1 MEHGMDTTQ
10 SSQDITNQV
19 KAERRRRQAGMTLIE
34 LLATMAIASSLA
46 SIAFPKYHA
55 LADAARAT
63 KALGDIQA
71 LQTAIDIRDSL
82 PPDLTGIGMSIID
95 PWGRP
100 YVYVKFPGGTPRVDR
115 FGVQLNTYYDIYS
128 VGKDGATST
137 SLGASVS
144 ADDVV
149 RANDGGYIGQG
160 SKF

>member
-1 MEHGMDTTQ
+1 MGTIR
-10 SSQDITNQV
+10 SNQDIANQA

-34 LLATMAIASSLA
+34 LLAVMAIASSLA

-55 LADAARAT
+55 IADAARVT

-71 LQTAIDIRDSL
+71 LQTAIDVSDSL
-82 PPDLTGIGMSIID
+82 PPDLTGIGMSLID

-100 YVYVKFPGGTPRVDR
+100 YVYVKFPGGSPRVDR
-115 FGVQLNTYYDIYS
+115 FGVQLNTSYAAYS
-128 VGKDGATST
+128 VGTDGATST

-149 RANDGGYIGQG
+149 RANDGGFIGQG